1 VSEQTTETI
10 APFRFDAEEAAAF
23 IGMSTGW
30 LWASDIPRVKLGR
43 RTHWLR
49 EDLESYLRAHRTHG
63 GQAA

>member
-10 APFRFDAEEAAAF
+10 APFRFDAEGAARY
-23 IGMSTGW
+23 IGQSKSW

-49 EDLESYLRAHRTHG
+49 EDLEAYLRAHRTHG